1 MSDIS
6 TKLNYLNDTRLKIK
20 DSLNKF
26 GADLTEND
34 TFRSYSNVLNDI
46 YDKLPKV
53 SGNGS
58 NFTLENAQ
66 NGKLDL
72 FEIEGN
78 TEQNNYRGINIYNV
92 NNTKVNVSPEIEI
105 LSNDYVSC
113 TYDNTNNSTTHY
125 SNFMIRKTPQL
136 QISTNYLI
144 VCEIQKVSGTGY
156 LYPFTMHLNSCID
169 TQHSLYNFSN
179 LSAGQKILIPVTT
192 KSSFDETSSDLRT
205 LVRYDGGQS
214 GSITFRLSLL
224 TDTTITSDIFV
235 YEPYVG
241 GTPSPNPDYPQ
252 DIEEVENK
260 QVVNVSGKNKY
271 GITSALPYTYANSL
285 PAVQKNEMIIDSYD
299 LNNIQF
305 HASSNSYLIALLPIY
320 QLKPN
325 TDYIITYTRTNN
337 LISSSSPR
345 RYIYNVDSENNY
357 SLNNQFFQDTG
368 DISYQF
374 TTSATGKIAIAFGFS
389 NNSSGSSSTINN
401 LMIRLSTDDD
411 TFEPYHN
418 QDYEIDLHGKNLFD
432 KNNANILNAYIALGN
447 SKITSSNSDKCLYI
461 PIKSNT
467 TYTIS
472 KILSSRFVI
481 GCVDEEPVLNSSVC
495 NPISGNQASNT
506 TYTIT
511 SGNNS
516 QYLVVFYYTT
526 SDTLTEQEILDS
538 IQIEENSTATEYEE
552 FYDYKLCKIGDYQ
565 DSIKKSTGKNLL
577 PYPYPEN
584 IKTMNGVTFTVQND
598 GSILVNGTATAQANI
613 KLFGLQYQDTQKE
626 FPAKYLYGG
635 TNSVR
640 LRALNNTNES
650 YVVLATDT
658 GNGAEIDMSTHN
670 KGYIELTVPKGTTV
684 NNVLIK
690 PMMLNSLDDTTYEP
704 YGEQWYIKKNIGKVV
719 LGSLIWVQET
729 TANSKRYAT
738 TGIQNNVIRPASN
751 GITINMLSNI
761 YIKNNASWSWT
772 TTTGRGIAIQ
782 TNGQLIIY
790 DEDYNTSSDL
800 NNFTTMLTNK
810 NANLYYPLAIP
821 TYEKI
826 TNETL
831 ISQLEAI
838 ETETGT
844 NIFEVSNDNDV
855 LPSLNVKRLKELE
868 KLS

>member
-1 MSDIS
+1 MGTIAE
-6 TKLNYLNDTRLKIK
+6 KLTYLNDTRLKIK
-20 DSLNKF
+20 DGLNKF

-46 YDKLPKV
+46 YNKLPKV

-72 FEIEGN
+72 FEMEGN
-78 TEQNNYRGINIYNV
+78 THQDSYTGKNLNVYPYIGYIVSNGIDFNINDDGTILINGQNNNNGNSAMYFYRNDSIIIPAGTTYYIIPPS
-92 NNTKVNVSPEIEI
+92 NTAI
-105 LSNDYVSC
+105 
-113 TYDNTNNSTTHY
+113 TYIMYDGTSYYSFNSTNNY
-125 SNFMIRKTPQL
+125 
-136 QISTNYLI
+136 
-144 VCEIQKVSGTGY
+144 
-156 LYPFTMHLNSCID
+156 
-169 TQHSLYNFSN
+169 
-179 LSAGQKILIPVTT
+179 
-192 KSSFDETSSDLRT
+192 
-205 LVRYDGGQS
+205 
-214 GSITFRLSLL
+214 SITFNEEKTMRHFYIQISKGN
-224 TDTTITSDIFV
+224 TTIFTNEKIYPMLSTTPVTIDD
-235 YEPYVG
+235 YEPFVG
-241 GTPSPNPDYPQ
+241 GSPSPSPDYPQ
-252 DIEEVENK
+252 DIK
-260 QVVNVSGKNKY
+260 VVTGNNTINVHGKNLFDKNN
-271 GITSALPYTYANSL
+271 AN
-285 PAVQKNEMIIDSYD
+285 IINAY
-299 LNNIQF
+299 F
-305 HASSNSYLIALLPIY
+305 SSTQTTIALNSVNRIIY
-320 QLKPN
+320 IPVKPN
-325 TDYIITYTRTNN
+325 TTYTMQKINSAQFYLGYTNELPAENVEVFGITNN
-337 LISSSSPR
+337 TTNIDDNHK
-345 RYIYNVDSENNY
+345 YIAITTGANAKYLVSRIY
-357 SLNNQFFQDTG
+357 QTSQDTT
-368 DISYQF
+368 ITLQE
-374 TTSATGKIAIAFGFS
+374 IL
-389 NNSSGSSSTINN
+389 NSIQIEENST
-401 LMIRLSTDDD
+401 STDL
-411 TFEPYHN
+411 EPYHN
-418 QDYEIDLHGKNLFD
+418 QDYEINLHGKNLFD
-432 KNNANILNAYIALGN
+432 KENANILNAYIALGN
-447 SKITSSNSDKCLYI
+447 SKITSSNADKCLYI
-461 PIKSNT
+461 PIKADT

-481 GCVDEEPVLNSSVC
+481 GCTDELPVVNTTIC
-495 NPISGNQASNT
+495 NPISGNQATDT

-538 IQIEENSTATEYEE
+538 IQIEQNSTATEYEE

-670 KGYIELTVPKGTTV
+670 KGYIELTVPNGTTV

-704 YGEQWYIKKNIGKVV
+704 YGEQWYIKKLTEKLKLAIADMNNSEKYPGWRNIHNLAQYYPNTNNRLSYITNYKANIFNFSDNTISINTNNQSV
-719 LGSLIWVQET
+719 LF
-729 TANSKRYAT
+729 
-738 TGIQNNVIRPASN
+738 
-751 GITINMLSNI
+751 
-761 YIKNNASWSWT
+761 
-772 TTTGRGIAIQ
+772 IA
-782 TNGQLIIY
+782 TNGVKTITQTEWKEQYPNLSLEIIY
-790 DEDYNTSSDL
+790 GLQT
-800 NNFTTMLTNK
+800 
-810 NANLYYPLAIP
+810 PI
-821 TYEKI
+821 YEKI

-844 NIFEVSNDNDV
+844 NIFEVSNENNV